1 MIHKSAQLKTV
12 LLALV
17 FAALA
22 ASVLLANG
30 RQHVQPASA
39 FPSYQSD
46 CSSCHGAGGLG
57 VYTNTVTAVP
67 STLTPAPGAA
77 YTVTIT
83 MDAST
88 DGGSR
93 GYWIANSD
101 AGGATGTT
109 TGVYGYFVGS
119 PAAMTA
125 PATPGTYYYKVFG
138 QSGLQGPTGSTGFAL
153 YSITVGAAATNTPT
167 NTATSTN
174 TPTATNTPMVTNT
187 PTNTATSTNTPT
199 VTNTP
204 LVTNTPTNT
213 ATSTN
218 TPTVTN
224 TPLVTNTPT
233 NTATS
238 TNTPTVTHT
247 PTATP
252 TSTPSACL
260 PFGQKVSLTIGIL
273 RRFGSHVGDH
283 WYKAKYDVNG
293 DGVIDGLDLLQV
305 ATTATCKHGHDDE
318 DGHDRNGDD
327 REEHGRDRHRGT
339 DID

>member
-1 MIHKSAQLKTV
+1 MTHRFAQLKIV

-22 ASVLLANG
+22 AGVLLVNG
-30 RQHVQPASA
+30 RHNVQQASA
-39 FPSYQSD
+39 YPSYESD
-46 CSSCHGAGGLG
+46 CSSCHGARLG
-57 VYTNTVTAVP
+57 DYTNNVTAVP

-83 MDAST
+83 MNASS

-93 GYWIANSD
+93 GFWIANSD
-101 AGGATGTT
+101 AAGTT
-109 TGVYGYFVGS
+109 SNPTVVSGNFVGS
-119 PAAMTA
+119 PVAMTA

-138 QSGLQGPTGSTGFAL
+138 QSGKVGATGSTGFAL

-174 TPTATNTPMVTNT
+174 TPMVTN
-187 PTNTATSTNTPT
+187 
-199 VTNTP
+199 
-204 LVTNTPTNT
+204 
-213 ATSTN
+213 
-218 TPTVTN
+218 
-224 TPLVTNTPT
+224 
-233 NTATS
+233 
-238 TNTPTVTHT
+238 T

-293 DGVIDGLDLLQV
+293 DGVIDGIDLLQV
-305 ATTATCKHGHDDE
+305 ATTTCRHGHD
-318 DGHDRNGDD
+318 G
-327 REEHGRDRHRGT
+327 
-339 DID
+339 

>member
-1 MIHKSAQLKTV
+1 MIHRSAQLKIV

-22 ASVLLANG
+22 AGLVLVNG
-30 RQHVQPASA
+30 RHNVQQASA

-57 VYTNTVTAVP
+57 VYTNNVTAVP

-88 DGGSR
+88 DGGGR

-109 TGVYGYFVGS
+109 TGVSGYWS
-119 PAAMTA
+119 AAPVAMAA

-138 QSGLQGPTGSTGFAL
+138 QSGLQGATGSTGFAL

-174 TPTATNTPMVTNT
+174 TPTATNTPMVSPT

-199 VTNTP
+199 VTN
-204 LVTNTPTNT
+204 
-213 ATSTN
+213 
-218 TPTVTN
+218 
-224 TPLVTNTPT
+224 
-233 NTATS
+233 
-238 TNTPTVTHT
+238 T

-260 PFGQKVSLTIGIL
+260 PFGQKVSLAIGIL

-305 ATTATCKHGHDDE
+305 AATPTCRHGHDDE
-318 DGHDRNGDD
+318 HGHDRNGDD
-327 REEHGRDRHRGT
+327 REEHRRDRHRGT

>member
-1 MIHKSAQLKTV
+1 MIHRSAQLKTA

-22 ASVLLANG
+22 AGLVLVNG
-30 RQHVQPASA
+30 RHNVRQASA
-39 FPSYQSD
+39 FPAQQQD
-46 CSSCHGAGGLG
+46 CSACHGAGGLG
-57 VYTNTVTAVP
+57 VYTNNVTAVP
-67 STLTPAPGAA
+67 STLTPVPGAA
-77 YTVTIT
+77 YTVTMT

-101 AGGATGTT
+101 AAGTTGTT

-138 QSGLQGPTGSTGFAL
+138 QSGKQGATGSTGFAL
-153 YSITVGAAATNTPT
+153 YSITVGAAATSTPT
-167 NTATSTN
+167 STATSTN
-174 TPTATNTPMVTNT
+174 TPTA
-187 PTNTATSTNTPT
+187 
-199 VTNTP
+199 TNTP

-224 TPLVTNTPT
+224 TP
-233 NTATS
+233 
-238 TNTPTVTHT
+238 
-247 PTATP
+247 TATP
-252 TSTPSACL
+252 TSTPSVCL